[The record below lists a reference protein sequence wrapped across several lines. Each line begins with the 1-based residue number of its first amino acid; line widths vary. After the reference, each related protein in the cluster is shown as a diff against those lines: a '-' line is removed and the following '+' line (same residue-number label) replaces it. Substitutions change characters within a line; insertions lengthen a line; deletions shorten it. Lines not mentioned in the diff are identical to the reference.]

1 MIDLRTVVFS
11 YVLIS
16 AVCSIVV
23 AFLWLRNRGCFAGL
37 GFWAGGYAIYFIGTL
52 AMVLRASTLD
62 QFSTVAGYALFAGGS
77 ILIYMGLERF
87 LGKRGP
93 YIHNLA
99 LLAALIFT
107 DTYFT
112 GIHPN
117 LGAHIASVSLAML
130 LIFVQPVW
138 LIFRRVD
145 AEMRSISSGTGIVY
159 IISCSINLI
168 RILLFLIIPPDNVF
182 FGSNEYETSQLIL
195 SQAVMIALAF
205 SLIMMVN
212 RRLVT
217 SLERDIT
224 EHKQAEKALYASE
237 TLFRQMFTEH
247 SAAKLLINPENG
259 NIVDANP
266 AASQFY
272 GYPIETLLQMKVSQI
287 NTMTPAEIEAALE
300 DARLFKRNYFIF
312 QHRLASGEIREVEIY
327 STPIRVGETQLLHS
341 IIHDITERKQM
352 EAAMIASQKLAEELY
367 ESAPNALVT
376 FNLEGRIT
384 RVNSRAEAVFGYSR
398 GELLNQPVDNLIPE
412 RLRARHQ
419 EHYKVY
425 YQVPQV
431 HAMNTRPALFGRRKD
446 GQEFPAEI
454 GLSPF
459 QIINGKT
466 FVIADIRDITERK
479 QMDQALRYRT
489 NVLEALNQV
498 TLDLINRHEM
508 EDILQ
513 TLLMKISALLDASDI
528 SFDLVENGDTLVTY
542 AVTSEQ
548 PLKKGDTM
556 RRGEGGWL
564 SWQAIDS
571 GEPAV
576 LDDYVTWANRRA
588 LYEGYP
594 IHAIMIVPIHQRNCV
609 IGAINISRCEANKPF
624 NETDI
629 YVAKQLAQMAALVLD
644 NAQLYSQLQSE
655 LIESVRREGALHEA
669 QEQVIEQQR
678 RMAMVDERQRMAR
691 DLHDSVNQSIHS
703 LILFS
708 ETLVSTLDRN
718 NIERAR
724 HISERMQESAR
735 QALKETRLLLYQT
748 QVAGQERGVN
758 LIEELN
764 ARLATVEGRAGV
776 RTQIIQEGLL
786 ENCPKEWYQ
795 NIFWITLEALNN
807 SLKHAQA
814 RSVQIILR
822 SYPTY
827 VELEVSDDGRG
838 FDTTKPRTGG
848 YGLRNMQERAELL
861 GGTVTITSS
870 PQQGARVVLHA
881 EIKEQT

>member
-1 MIDLRTVVFS
+1 M
-11 YVLIS
+11 
-16 AVCSIVV
+16 
-23 AFLWLRNRGCFAGL
+23 
-37 GFWAGGYAIYFIGTL
+37 YFIGTL
-52 AMVLRASTLD
+52 AMVLRTSTLD
-62 QFSTVAGYALFAGGS
+62 QFSTVTGYALFAGGS
-77 ILIYMGLERF
+77 ILTYMGLERF

-93 YIHNLA
+93 YIHNIA

-117 LGAHIASVSLAML
+117 LGAHIASISLAML

-145 AEMRSISSGTGIVY
+145 SEMRSISSGTGLVY
-159 IISCSINLI
+159 IVSCSINLM
-168 RILLFLIIPPDNVF
+168 RILLFLIIPPDNDF

-217 SLERDIT
+217 NLERDIT
-224 EHKQAEKALYASE
+224 EHRQAEKALHASE

-367 ESAPNALVT
+367 ESAPEAMVTVNAQ
-376 FNLEGRIT
+376 GRIT
-384 RVNSRAEAVFGYSR
+384 RVNSQAEAVFGYTR
-398 GELLNQPVDNLIPE
+398 EELLNQPLDILVPE
-412 RLRARHQ
+412 SVLSDHKKHFINYYSAPHRRAI
-419 EHYKVY
+419 
-425 YQVPQV
+425 
-431 HAMNTRPALFGRRKD
+431 NTRPEVSARRKD
-446 GQEFPAEI
+446 GQEFPVEV

-459 QIINGKT
+459 QINGET
-466 FVIADIRDITERK
+466 FVTADIRDITERK

-498 TLDLINRHEM
+498 TLDLVNRHEM
-508 EDILQ
+508 DDILQ
-513 TLLMKISALLDASDI
+513 TLLMKIGSLLDAADI

-542 AVTSEQ
+542 AVTSDQ

-655 LIESVRREGALHEA
+655 LIESVRREGALHEV

-703 LILFS
+703 LMLFS
-708 ETLVSTLDRN
+708 ETLVSALERK
-718 NIERAR
+718 NIERAGQ
-724 HISERMQESAR
+724 ISERLQESAR
-735 QALKETRLLLYQT
+735 QVLKETRLLLYQT

-764 ARLATVEGRAGV
+764 ERLANVEGRAGI
-776 RTQIIQEGLL
+776 RTQIIQEGSL
-786 ENCPKEWYQ
+786 EYCPLAWHQ
-795 NIFWITLEALNN
+795 NLFWITIEALNN

-814 RSVQIILR
+814 RSVQIVIR
-822 SYPTY
+822 SHPMYM
-827 VELEVSDDGRG
+827 ELEIKDDGRG
-838 FDTTKPRTGG
+838 FDTTKSRAGG
-848 YGLRNMQERAELL
+848 YGLRNMRERAELL
-861 GGTVTITSS
+861 GGAVTFTSS
-870 PQQGARVVLHA
+870 PQNGTRVLLRA
-881 EIKEQT
+881 EIMEQK